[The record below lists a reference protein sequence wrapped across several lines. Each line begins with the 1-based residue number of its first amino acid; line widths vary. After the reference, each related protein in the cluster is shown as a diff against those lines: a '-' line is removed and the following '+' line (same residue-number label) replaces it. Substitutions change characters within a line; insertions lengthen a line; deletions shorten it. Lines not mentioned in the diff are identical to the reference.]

1 MPLPI
6 SPAQFAALTFDND
19 EEAQALANDTDY
31 GLFVSLWTQNRG
43 TSAIIYAAFGSGD
56 CDRNSGSALSHRTPW
71 DGFKQSGFGRRYG
84 EVGLEPFFEYPTV
97 RVS

>member
-31 GLFVSLWTQNRG
+31 GLLVSRWTEEPERQSYYVRRLEVG
-43 TSAIIYAAFGSGD
+43 IVAI
-56 CDRNSGSALSHRTPW
+56 NSGSALSHRTPW
-71 DGFKQSGFGRRYG
+71 GGFKQNGIGRRYG
-84 EVGLEPFFEYPTV
+84 AVGLEPFFEYKTV